1 MRIINLHLKNIGPF
15 KTGDVDFATHESESH
30 IPVTIITGLNG
41 SGKSIIIDAI
51 RAVLQ
56 PQSLERNIV
65 ANPDD
70 FEIKLDYILH
80 DNEPVSNAN
89 LWSHNHAVSTH
100 TLEAYFQNGTQVSGN
115 PDWVVDYWTSRI
127 PTDPFKIQTIS
138 AIDHTQALTD
148 SLKGTK
154 SNVEL
159 VNFLCHVDYLRNS
172 DIQEERKLGK
182 NLYEKIKEIIDNCLD
197 NGHFKYIRRTEMMP
211 VVEQNGHEV
220 SFDKLSMGNIFL
232 IEHLVMLVCK
242 MYSICVLNHKS
253 PEELTNIPGVL
264 LIDEIE
270 NHLHPQWQKKVLGII
285 RKTFPALQIILT
297 THSPFVVS
305 SAQGARIYVCEPQP
319 GYSEIKDMTDY
330 YANLPVDEVLQAEI
344 FDVGPFNEEISCLM
358 DSRKKAYRENR
369 TEEARAIEQ
378 KLFEIN
384 PNYFCYLKPL
394 ISDNPA

>member
-51 RAVLQ
+51 RAVLH

-70 FEIKLDYILH
+70 FEIDLNYTLHGKNASVHINKLF
-80 DNEPVSNAN
+80 NEHVKSVHELVQFFEYNAK
-89 LWSHNHAVSTH
+89 L
-100 TLEAYFQNGTQVSGN
+100 SGN

-330 YANLPVDEVLQAEI
+330 YANLPVEEVLQTEI

>member
-15 KTGDVDFATHESESH
+15 KTGDVDFAIQESESH

-51 RAVLQ
+51 RVILQ
-56 PQSLERNIV
+56 PKSLERNIV
-65 ANPDD
+65 ADPDD
-70 FEIKLDYILH
+70 FEIGLNYTLHGRNASVHINKLFNGHIESIH
-80 DNEPVSNAN
+80 DLERFFEYNAK
-89 LWSHNHAVSTH
+89 L
-100 TLEAYFQNGTQVSGN
+100 SGN

-138 AIDHTQALTD
+138 AIDHTQALTN

-159 VNFLCHVDYLRNS
+159 INFLCHVDYLRNS
-172 DIQEERKLGK
+172 DIQEEQKLGK

-253 PEELTNIPGVL
+253 PDELTNIPGVL

-305 SAQGARIYVCEPQP
+305 SAQPSGGRSLTSGNFRC
-319 GYSEIKDMTDY
+319 
-330 YANLPVDEVLQAEI
+330 
-344 FDVGPFNEEISCLM
+344 
-358 DSRKKAYRENR
+358 
-369 TEEARAIEQ
+369 RAIQ
-378 KLFEIN
+378 
-384 PNYFCYLKPL
+384 
-394 ISDNPA
+394 

>member
-1 MRIINLHLKNIGPF
+1 M
-15 KTGDVDFATHESESH
+15 
-30 IPVTIITGLNG
+30 
-41 SGKSIIIDAI
+41 
-51 RAVLQ
+51 
-56 PQSLERNIV
+56 
-65 ANPDD
+65 
-70 FEIKLDYILH
+70 
-80 DNEPVSNAN
+80 
-89 LWSHNHAVSTH
+89 
-100 TLEAYFQNGTQVSGN
+100 
-115 PDWVVDYWTSRI
+115 
-127 PTDPFKIQTIS
+127 
-138 AIDHTQALTD
+138 TD

-159 VNFLCHVDYLRNS
+159 INFLCHVDYLRNS
-172 DIQEERKLGK
+172 DIQEEQKLGK

-330 YANLPVDEVLQAEI
+330 YANLPVEEVLQTEI

>member
-51 RAVLQ
+51 RAVLH

-138 AIDHTQALTD
+138 AIDHSTIGQAVSRQTL
-148 SLKGTK
+148 SK
-154 SNVEL
+154 
-159 VNFLCHVDYLRNS
+159 
-172 DIQEERKLGK
+172 
-182 NLYEKIKEIIDNCLD
+182 
-197 NGHFKYIRRTEMMP
+197 FKPYR
-211 VVEQNGHEV
+211 
-220 SFDKLSMGNIFL
+220 LS
-232 IEHLVMLVCK
+232 
-242 MYSICVLNHKS
+242 
-253 PEELTNIPGVL
+253 
-264 LIDEIE
+264 
-270 NHLHPQWQKKVLGII
+270 
-285 RKTFPALQIILT
+285 T
-297 THSPFVVS
+297 TPKH
-305 SAQGARIYVCEPQP
+305 
-319 GYSEIKDMTDY
+319 
-330 YANLPVDEVLQAEI
+330 
-344 FDVGPFNEEISCLM
+344 
-358 DSRKKAYRENR
+358 
-369 TEEARAIEQ
+369 
-378 KLFEIN
+378 
-384 PNYFCYLKPL
+384 
-394 ISDNPA
+394 

>member
-51 RAVLQ
+51 RAVLH

-70 FEIKLDYILH
+70 FEIDLNYTLHGKNASVHINKLF
-80 DNEPVSNAN
+80 NEHVKSVHELVQFFEYNAK
-89 LWSHNHAVSTH
+89 L
-100 TLEAYFQNGTQVSGN
+100 SGN

-172 DIQEERKLGK
+172 DIQEEQKLGK

-285 RKTFPALQIILT
+285 RKTFLQNSGTPINLII
-297 THSPFVVS
+297 
-305 SAQGARIYVCEPQP
+305 G
-319 GYSEIKDMTDY
+319 
-330 YANLPVDEVLQAEI
+330 
-344 FDVGPFNEEISCLM
+344 
-358 DSRKKAYRENR
+358 
-369 TEEARAIEQ
+369 
-378 KLFEIN
+378 
-384 PNYFCYLKPL
+384 
-394 ISDNPA
+394 